1 MTIAPVRHIWI
12 LILAVLFVACQES
25 AVTRQLG
32 STKDMYPDHES
43 WGSTLRISEN
53 GLLVAVA
60 DSDRMVK
67 DTEQDVAYL
76 IGSVSVDFYNEQGL
90 HMSHLSADSA
100 EVNSRNNTMSAFGQ
114 IVVKSD
120 EGQVLETE
128 TLRWDDTYNMVATSD
143 SVMFT
148 TIEKDTLYGVGFES
162 DVDLTHWAIHRPSGV
177 TERGFS
183 VDD

>member
-1 MTIAPVRHIWI
+1 MTTGQVRQVWI
-12 LILAVLFVACQES
+12 LLLVVLFAACQES
-25 AVTRQLG
+25 AVTRQRG
-32 STKDMYPDHES
+32 NTKDMYPDHES
-43 WGSTLRISEN
+43 WGSRLIISEN

-60 DSDRMVK
+60 DSDRMIK
-67 DTEQDVAYL
+67 DIEQDVAYL
-76 IGSVSVDFYNEQGL
+76 IGGVSVDFYNEQGL

-128 TLRWDDTYNMVATSD
+128 TLRWDDTYNMVATRD

-148 TIEKDTLYGVGFES
+148 TVEKDTLYGVGFES

-177 TERGFS
+177 TERGFGIN
-183 VDD
+183 D